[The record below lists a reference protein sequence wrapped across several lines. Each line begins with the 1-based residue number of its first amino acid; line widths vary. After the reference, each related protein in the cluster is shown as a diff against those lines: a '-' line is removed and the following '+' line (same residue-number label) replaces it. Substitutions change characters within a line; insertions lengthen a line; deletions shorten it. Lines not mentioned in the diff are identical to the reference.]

1 VVRRRL
7 TKHGKKEERKAIQK
21 CRLFLYIPKSLMNIA
36 KLIPVI
42 TVALLAACKSTVPQS
57 ESLLEEHVSSA
68 GEISSSS
75 ITELIPESSSSF
87 SSSSSAIVLPIA
99 WDTLTL
105 DDDIDFGDT
114 CIIWGRLF
122 CWNYDELQKDSLL
135 NFRIAEY
142 SLLSSLYH
150 ALHYG
155 ASVYFQE
162 SCGGTFLISAC
173 EVLYKDNKLQLN
185 ASSAG
190 SVVTI
195 SVTITK
201 GLATIQEKINYSQ
214 KELFDRI
221 CSYHKEDPKIEHVEC
236 IEKTITPYMKY
247 RTITFNIK
255 NNFSD
260 NDLKI
265 LADEL
270 DKEACDTWH
279 GELSRSQCYFGN
291 GEN

>member
-1 VVRRRL
+1 MKIL
-7 TKHGKKEERKAIQK
+7 KI
-21 CRLFLYIPKSLMNIA
+21 LPII
-36 KLIPVI
+36 VI
-42 TVALLAACKSTVPQS
+42 ALLAACKSTVPQT

-68 GEISSSS
+68 GEICSSSV
-75 ITELIPESSSSF
+75 TEYAQESGISSTPESSSNF
-87 SSSSSAIVLPIA
+87 SSSSLPIA

-114 CIIWGRLF
+114 CIMSGRLF
-122 CWNYDELQKDSLL
+122 CWNYDELLKDSLL
-135 NFRIAEY
+135 NLRIAEH
-142 SLLSSLYH
+142 SLLSHLNH
-150 ALHYG
+150 ALYQG
-155 ASVYFQE
+155 AYVYFQE

-201 GLATIQEKINYSQ
+201 GLATIQEEINYSQ

-236 IEKTITPYMKY
+236 IEN
-247 RTITFNIK
+247 TITFTIK

-265 LADEL
+265 LANEL
-270 DKEACDTWH
+270 DKEACDTWRMDKT
-279 GELSRSQCYFGN
+279 RSQCYFGN

>member
-1 VVRRRL
+1 MKIL
-7 TKHGKKEERKAIQK
+7 KILPIIAI
-21 CRLFLYIPKSLMNIA
+21 
-36 KLIPVI
+36 
-42 TVALLAACKSTVPQS
+42 ALLAACKSTVPQS
-57 ESLLEEHVSSA
+57 ERLLEEHISSA
-68 GEISSSS
+68 GEICSNSV
-75 ITELIPESSSSF
+75 TELIPESSSSF

-105 DDDIDFGDT
+105 DDHIDFGDT
-114 CIIWGRLF
+114 CIMWGSLF
-122 CWNYDELQKDSLL
+122 CWNYDELLKDSLL

-150 ALHYG
+150 ALHQG
-155 ASVYFQE
+155 ALVYFQE

-236 IEKTITPYMKY
+236 IEN
-247 RTITFNIK
+247 TITFTIK

-265 LADEL
+265 LANEL
-270 DKEACDTWH
+270 DKEACNAWH
-279 GELSRSQCYFGN
+279 MDNTRSQCYFGN
-291 GEN
+291 VEN

>member
-1 VVRRRL
+1 M
-7 TKHGKKEERKAIQK
+7 K
-21 CRLFLYIPKSLMNIA
+21 LFKILSIIA
-36 KLIPVI
+36 
-42 TVALLAACKSTVPQS
+42 VAMLAACKSTVPQA
-57 ESLLEEHVSSA
+57 ESLLEERVSSA

-75 ITELIPESSSSF
+75 VTEYTQERGISSTPESSSNF
-87 SSSSSAIVLPIA
+87 SSSSLPIA
-99 WDTLTL
+99 WDDLMDSLTFL
-105 DDDIDFGDT
+105 DDHIDFGDT
-114 CIIWGRLF
+114 CIMSGSIF
-122 CWNYDELQKDSLL
+122 CWNYDELLKDSLL
-135 NFRIAEY
+135 NLRIAEH
-142 SLLSSLYH
+142 SLLSHLNH
-150 ALHYG
+150 ALHQG
-155 ASVYFQE
+155 AYVYFQE

-221 CSYHKEDPKIEHVEC
+221 CSYHKEDPKIEHVES
-236 IEKTITPYMKY
+236 IEN
-247 RTITFNIK
+247 TITFTIK

-265 LADEL
+265 LANEL
-270 DKEACDTWH
+270 DKEACDTWRMDIT
-279 GELSRSQCYFGN
+279 RSQCYFGN